1 MYWINKIVLKT
12 HLLSKYFA
20 FFTDLQK
27 ICQYNKNLRKQKSV
41 LQLIQTNKNYKR
53 TETLKSSKVYFIKK
67 NKLIHIIK

>member
-27 ICQYNKNLRKQKSV
+27 ICQYNKNLRKH
-41 LQLIQTNKNYKR
+41 QTKISAAINTN
-53 TETLKSSKVYFIKK
+53 
-67 NKLIHIIK
+67 